1 MKKIQFYTLF
11 LLLPLLSAT
20 AKDWKQSLSLG
31 MNIARGNTETT
42 QFNTRYDARKKN
54 KKDSYS
60 FKVAANFGE
69 DKVKKNTDN
78 YLVGAQYN
86 RIISYRYFWLVNT
99 SYEVDHIADLDYR
112 YQISPG
118 LGYKIINKEKNEWDI
133 ETGLGYQTEKYDLE
147 GSEGSVAYRFAEKWN
162 YEINKNSSLWHSAE
176 ISGRF
181 DENDDYIIK
190 AVLGVQSKIAGN
202 LSLKSFIKEK
212 YTNVPAR
219 RKKKNDLSFNTVLV
233 YNF

>member
-1 MKKIQFYTLF
+1 MKNFLICTLLT
-11 LLLPLLSAT
+11 LLALQT
-20 AKDWKQSLSLG
+20 CEAKKWKQSLSLG
-31 MNIARGNTETT
+31 MNVARGNTETT

-60 FKVAANFGE
+60 FKIAANFGE

-78 YLVGAQYN
+78 HLFGAQYN
-86 RIISYRYFWLVNT
+86 RIISQKYFWLVNT

-112 YQISPG
+112 YQFSPG
-118 LGYKIINKEKNEWDI
+118 LGYKIIDKEDQDWDI
-133 ETGLGYQTEKYDLE
+133 EAGLGYQVEKYDLE
-147 GSEGSVAYRFAEKWN
+147 SSEGSMAYRFAEKWN
-162 YEINKNSSLWHSAE
+162 YDINKNASLWHSAE

-181 DENDDYIIK
+181 DEGEDYIIK

-202 LSLKSFIKEK
+202 LSLKSFIKDK

-219 RKKKNDLSFNTVLV
+219 RKKKNDFSFNTVLV
-233 YNF
+233 YSF